1 MCVLERTLAIEKELV
16 EVGCVGIH
24 KTKIRDSFEKIHS
37 GDRKDMRKGNDNEMG
52 EEEVLQRHRARP
64 KYKI

>member
-52 EEEVLQRHRARP
+52 EEEVLQRHRASP
-64 KYKI
+64 MYKI

>member
-52 EEEVLQRHRARP
+52 EGGVMQRQGGSGM
-64 KYKI
+64 YKR